1 MHNIIFYNSM
11 KYIQICMDCFH
22 ICMDCLYSL
31 YELSPQNFCRGNPYN
46 FFKLNISLILL
57 IWRYS
62 GICQSTVNTWSIV
75 LYHRFILRL
84 FCWILVNV
92 FPLVVWIVPTLPY
105 IYINITPA
113 HFCKNSYK
121 PWLSPIYIQDYRKSL
136 YNILQ
141 KCFFL

>member
-1 MHNIIFYNSM
+1 MHNILFYNSM
-11 KYIQICMDCFH
+11 KYIQNCMDCFH

-92 FPLVVWIVPTLPY
+92 FPLVVWIAPILPY
-105 IYINITPA
+105 NLYATKTPWT
-113 HFCKNSYK
+113 H
-121 PWLSPIYIQDYRKSL
+121 
-136 YNILQ
+136 ILARIPLRVKRVWNQ
-141 KCFFL
+141 IPTFFFTWNQI

>member
-1 MHNIIFYNSM
+1 MHNILFYNSM
-11 KYIQICMDCFH
+11 KYIQNCMDCFH

-105 IYINITPA
+105 ILKKVPH
-113 HFCKNSYK
+113 HFYFWGTKIIPSK
-121 PWLSPIYIQDYRKSL
+121 KSL
-136 YNILQ
+136 MSLKLYLSYYIEGHLLL
-141 KCFFL
+141 K